1 MIQGTTAQHWITS
14 PDSAHSNNLS
24 EAAAAACTPL
34 HFRGVVLGSWRHQTW
49 PVLAAAQRSF
59 WGSSAVGEG
68 NWKSHM
74 EEELEPVDNQNNN
87 VMVYVWFFPP
97 FFLLGGWFTSTCQ
110 MHAAIQTPIKDSSSL
125 GEEIRQNVWDF
136 FITSSHPMPCI
147 LNTMLFLEAISPH
160 DIQLLSELW
169 DPPHCYSTPYKIWV
183 PCHILRG

>member
-1 MIQGTTAQHWITS
+1 MRPAIHHREAKKTLPLVIQGTTAQHWITS

-87 VMVYVWFFPP
+87 VMVYVWLFPP
-97 FFLLGGWFTSTCQ
+97 FFSSGWLVYFYLSDACSHSDTNKGFFKFRRRNQTKHLRFLHNKLTSY
-110 MHAAIQTPIKDSSSL
+110 ALYP
-125 GEEIRQNVWDF
+125 
-136 FITSSHPMPCI
+136 
-147 LNTMLFLEAISPH
+147 
-160 DIQLLSELW
+160 
-169 DPPHCYSTPYKIWV
+169 
-183 PCHILRG
+183 